1 MAVEVS
7 SEMKRVH
14 ALVHK
19 FGPSYVAASMG
30 LEEELL
36 FALMSGQAVWD
47 ENVVDRLSAVCNSVS
62 DVVDWSVGE
71 RAAVFVSGGD
81 LEDVEEAGAAGFPVE
96 YGEAPGYEGG
106 DPVDLDGPGVR
117 VTEGLCH
124 NPVVGAVSEL
134 SEFVRESGVSVLSPG
149 ATAAEQ
155 FERRLENLW
164 AARDLA
170 IMTQFAIGVE
180 DGDILYALGLVNEIE
195 LALIMM
201 FRQEVPRGGRRW
213 DEYRRQKEIY
223 VRMVRKNR
231 IQRNLKKERSGWRG
245 LVSKVKGE
253 KPMSARDMFNRLMV
267 YVDDME
273 AVMDEERLSERLLR
287 GVRDF
292 VGGV

>member
-1 MAVEVS
+1 MPLEVS

-14 ALVHK
+14 AVVQK
-19 FGPSYVAASMG
+19 FVPSFVAASMG
-30 LEEELL
+30 LEEEHL
-36 FALMSGQAVWD
+36 FALMAGQAVWD
-47 ENVVDRLSAVCNSVS
+47 EDVVERLAAVCNSVS

-71 RAAVFVSGGD
+71 RAAIFVSGGD
-81 LEDVEEAGAAGFPVE
+81 VEDVEEAGAAGFPVQADE
-96 YGEAPGYEGG
+96 VPGYGAVA
-106 DPVDLDGPGVR
+106 PVDLEGPGVQ
-117 VTEGLCH
+117 VADGLYH
-124 NPVVGAVSEL
+124 NPVVGPVSEF
-134 SEFVRESGVSVLSPG
+134 SEMVAESGVSVLSPG

-155 FERRLENLW
+155 YERRLENLW

-180 DGDILYALGLVNEIE
+180 DSDILYALGLVNEIE

-201 FRQEVPRGGRRW
+201 FRQTVPKGGRPW

-245 LVSKVKGE
+245 LVSRVKRE

-273 AVMDEERLSERLLR
+273 AVMDEERLLR

-292 VGGV
+292 MGGV